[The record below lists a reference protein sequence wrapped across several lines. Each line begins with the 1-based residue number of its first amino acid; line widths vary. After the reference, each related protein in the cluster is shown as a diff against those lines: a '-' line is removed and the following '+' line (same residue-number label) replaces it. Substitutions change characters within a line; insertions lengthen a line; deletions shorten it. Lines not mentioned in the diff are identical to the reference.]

1 MSSPSTISTLSTP
14 SASATP
20 EATETPQGS
29 PHRSE
34 DAYAQLPFYR
44 VVWQHQTE
52 IELAQP
58 LAMKYGKV
66 FESKIDVWIYLTKT
80 TRTLIFHS
88 YHPDGEPD
96 GVHVVDELLDK
107 AKPCFAFKLAKTP
120 MEILALA
127 IYYFMKKGLTENYD
141 LALTP
146 HQADLLTAMCRGK
159 RRSKIVVLKA
169 ESTPTPPPEGHP
181 IDRYLHLEDEEKE
194 LSEDLKHYN
203 CRVME
208 MRRRVIE
215 AQALLK
221 KEEKEAAKVV
231 DHKDKSEA
239 EKKRLWDT
247 MSKEDV
253 QELGRR
259 DSERTEMSTSK
270 SSWLDS
276 YRLQITDHSLGRA
289 TLDLLVDISA
299 NERD

>member
-1 MSSPSTISTLSTP
+1 
-14 SASATP
+14 
-20 EATETPQGS
+20 
-29 PHRSE
+29 
-34 DAYAQLPFYR
+34 
-44 VVWQHQTE
+44 
-52 IELAQP
+52 
-58 LAMKYGKV
+58 MKYGKV

-276 YRLQITDHSLGRA
+276 YRLQITDNIEARA
-289 TLDLLVDISA
+289 QWHVPENGL
-299 NERD
+299 